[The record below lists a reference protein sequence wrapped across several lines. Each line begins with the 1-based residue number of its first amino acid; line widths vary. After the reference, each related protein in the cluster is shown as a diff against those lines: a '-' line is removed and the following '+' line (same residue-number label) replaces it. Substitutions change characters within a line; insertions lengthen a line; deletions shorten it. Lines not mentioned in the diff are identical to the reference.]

1 MRPFQSC
8 RERIERAKTHR
19 DALAEAWNT
28 FVRNEHY
35 SVIVRM
41 ENDGTG
47 RIFVRPTF
55 PALPINFSLE
65 FGEMVYQ
72 LRAALDGCVY
82 EAAIIKTGQN
92 PPPDEDYLAFPI
104 CNTPERFNT
113 KNTARSIAPLPKDCK
128 DWIQSI
134 QPYNA
139 PKTLKP
145 AEMVASFNRNLGIL
159 HDWARK
165 DRHRQLHLL
174 GAWGSKATP
183 NLRIPD
189 GTVLRSLTVSG
200 SKLLKDESE
209 IATFILDGFVPG
221 MEVSANPNLA
231 IDIAVDEVPPQLAD
245 TDTLGNR
252 LFNIFL
258 FVESVV
264 GAFESFFLRKKRSSK
279 GIV

>member
-1 MRPFQSC
+1 MRPFESC
-8 RERIERAKTHR
+8 WERVERAKTHR

-28 FVRNEHY
+28 FVKNEHY
-35 SVIVRM
+35 SVSVRI
-41 ENDGTG
+41 EHDGTG

-55 PALPINFSLE
+55 SALPNNFSLE

-72 LRAALDGCVY
+72 LRAVLDGCVY
-82 EAAIIKTGQN
+82 KAAILVTKQD
-92 PPPDEDYLAFPI
+92 PPPDENYLEFPI
-104 CNTPERFNT
+104 CPSRKQF
-113 KNTARSIAPLPKDCK
+113 KNAARSIAPLPQDCRK
-128 DWIQSI
+128 WIESV
-134 QPYNA
+134 QPYNT

-145 AEMVASFNRNLGIL
+145 AELVISFNRNLGIL
-159 HDWARK
+159 HEWARK

-174 GAWGSKATP
+174 GAWGSKASP
-183 NLRIPD
+183 NLRIPA
-189 GTVLRSLTVSG
+189 GTTLRSLTVSG

-209 IATFILDGFVPG
+209 IASFILNGFIPG

-231 IDIAVDEVPPQLAD
+231 IDIAVDEVPPPCAD
-245 TDTLGNR
+245 SDTLNNR

-264 GAFESFFLRKKRSSK
+264 GGFESFFLGKKSISK